1 MGETES
7 GVTEAQHPAADVPAP
22 RQQPLPLAGYRVIS
36 SEQYGAGPY
45 GTMFLAQLG
54 AEVIKIEPPKGGDS
68 ARAAGPYFL
77 GQDDSLFYQTFN
89 LNKRSLTLD
98 LRTDAGREVLH
109 RLVATA
115 DAVTNNARGDL
126 PAKLGLDYAALGR
139 INPAI
144 VCVHASAYGRDGPRA
159 SWPGYDYLM
168 QAEAGF
174 MAVTGA
180 PDDPPTRFGLSL
192 VDFMTGSMLATA
204 TLAALI
210 GARASGQGCDYDL
223 SLLDAAL
230 HQTSYP
236 AMWYLN
242 EGFETGRAPR
252 SAHPSVTPSQ
262 TFRTADGWV
271 FVMAQLPKFWT
282 LLVDLIGAEGLKDDP
297 RFATVAARLENRDA
311 LTVALDAIFQRQ
323 PTRHWTGLLGGIVPV
338 APVYGLGEALDNPEV
353 AGMIDRVA
361 HPDLPAGM
369 RVLTSPIRVAGQ
381 RLPNRAA
388 PKLGADT
395 EALLAEVGYDAD
407 AIASLRE
414 RGVV

>member
-1 MGETES
+1 MT
-7 GVTEAQHPAADVPAP
+7 
-22 RQQPLPLAGYRVIS
+22 LPLTGTRILA

-68 ARAAGPYFL
+68 ARGAGPFYL

-98 LRTDAGREVLH
+98 LRVAEGQKIFRQLA
-109 RLVATA
+109 ATA

-126 PAKLGLDYAALGR
+126 PAKLGLTYDALKD
-139 INPAI
+139 ISPA
-144 VCVHASAYGRDGPRA
+144 VTCVHASAYGRTGERA
-159 SWPGYDYLM
+159 SWPGYDYLA

-174 MAVTGA
+174 MSVTGA
-180 PDDPPTRFGLSL
+180 PEDPPTRFGLSM
-192 VDFMTGSMLATA
+192 VDFMTGTMLATA
-204 TLAALI
+204 TLAGLME
-210 GARASGQGCDYDL
+210 ARVSGVGRDWDI

-236 AMWYLN
+236 ALWYLN
-242 EGFETGRAPR
+242 EGFVTGRAPR

-282 LLVDLIGAEGLKDDP
+282 MLADAIGAPHLKDDA
-297 RFATVAARLENRDA
+297 RFATIPARLENRDA
-311 LTVALDAIFQRQ
+311 LTVILDGIFLQHS
-323 PTRHWTGLLGGIVPV
+323 TAHWVAALGGKMPV
-338 APVYGLGEALDNPEV
+338 APVYGIGEALDNPRV
-353 AGMIDRVA
+353 ADMLDSVA
-361 HPDLPAGM
+361 HPDKPDGL
-369 RVLTSPIRVAGQ
+369 RVLANPIKRDGA
-381 RLPNRAA
+381 RLPNRAS

-395 EALLAEVGYDAD
+395 D
-407 AIASLRE
+407 AILGEIGLGASDIAELRAA
-414 RGVV
+414 GTV